1 LDALGHDIPV
11 TVEDASFNNY
21 VPPPQATVFVDPPQ
35 IVDPSLTPGTSFDLN
50 ISIMDATELHQWT
63 VTSLFFNS
71 TIINAT
77 AVVEGSFLLNVGATT
92 FSATIENTFNATH
105 GRIVATSQLVAG
117 AASGNGDLARITF
130 EVMALGETPIALA
143 DVDLRDQTNAVL
155 PSVTENGYFTNVI
168 VVVRDIAVTD
178 VSVYNWVIA
187 QGFTLNVTVRVANHG
202 DLPETFSVTIF
213 ADALIAAPSQTVQNL
228 PSGGE
233 VELLFLWDTT
243 ASAIGNH
250 TLEAAADLLPGEI
263 NTVNNTFVYGTIAVI
278 FPGDVNQDDMVDMRD
293 IMLELQNVWR
303 AYNSHPGE
311 PRWNPYADENADGR
325 VDIIDVA
332 IPCVNFK
339 KTRTT

>member
-1 LDALGHDIPV
+1 
-11 TVEDASFNNY
+11 
-21 VPPPQATVFVDPPQ
+21 
-35 IVDPSLTPGTSFDLN
+35 
-50 ISIMDATELHQWT
+50 
-63 VTSLFFNS
+63 
-71 TIINAT
+71 
-77 AVVEGSFLLNVGATT
+77 
-92 FSATIENTFNATH
+92 
-105 GRIVATSQLVAG
+105 
-117 AASGNGDLARITF
+117 
-130 EVMALGETPIALA
+130 LA

-213 ADALIAAPSQTVQNL
+213 ADALIAAPSQTVENL

-243 ASAIGNH
+243 GYAIGNY
-250 TLEAAADLLPGEI
+250 TLEAVADLLPGET
-263 NTVNNTFVYGTIAVI
+263 NTANNTFVYGTIAVI
-278 FPGDVNQDDMVDMRD
+278 FPGDVNQDDIVDMRD
-293 IMLELQNVWR
+293 IMLVLR
-303 AYNSHPGE
+303 AYNSHPEE

-332 IPCVNFK
+332 IPCVNFM
-339 KTRTT
+339 KTLPT